1 MTVAVEVGGRGV
13 GVAGVGVFGARVG
26 GDVGGAVVG
35 AVGDGVWGAPDVAA
49 AEGTSVVATA
59 DGLAVSGPAAADDAT
74 PLVSPQPV
82 TRKTTATSPAR
93 QDWCAIVGEDA
104 GGARPRGSLQ
114 VRCNSGRGSVR
125 GYQPPPQP
133 PVTVSAKLNALKKTM
148 PTAMRTSWTE
158 TTRSAIRH
166 TRPGRGGSARVSG
179 TAMASITRRV
189 YAQDKGQS
197 DG

>member
-35 AVGDGVWGAPDVAA
+35 AVGDGVWGAPAVAA

-82 TRKTTATSPAR
+82 TRKTIATSPAR
-93 QDWCAIVGEDA
+93 QDCCAILGEDA

-114 VRCNSGRGSVR
+114 VRRNSGRDSVR
-125 GYQPPPQP
+125 GCQPPPQP
-133 PVTVSAKLNALKKTM
+133 PVAASARPSALKKTM
-148 PTAMRTSWTE
+148 PTAMRRSWTE
-158 TTRSAIRH
+158 ATRSAIRH

-197 DG
+197 DA